1 MRSRGKHVDAELLY
15 QEVPSGS
22 LQLSHRYVGARV
34 LQALTGRKKLLG
46 NTHVDTLMTANNYG
60 SVAKI
65 LDVISC
71 FMCQSCGMKLHC
83 AQLSTPIQET
93 TVGRHQ
99 YTEESCTL
107 VLVRSLPSEQRPL
120 CYWADHA
127 VLPSSKVQLG
137 CTSVAST
144 PGLLKEAEA
153 IFLEVLKNCRKTLG
167 ARALAPQS
175 FCFSNLELP
184 TEVKHSYTLTCANSL
199 GGLLH
204 EVVSFVVRLCALFWN

>member
-1 MRSRGKHVDAELLY
+1 
-15 QEVPSGS
+15 
-22 LQLSHRYVGARV
+22 
-34 LQALTGRKKLLG
+34 
-46 NTHVDTLMTANNYG
+46 
-60 SVAKI
+60 
-65 LDVISC
+65 
-71 FMCQSCGMKLHC
+71 MCQSCGMKLHC
-83 AQLSTPIQET
+83 AQLSTPIQES

-204 EVVSFVVRLCALFWN
+204 EVVSFVVRLCALFGIDAGLCDQVSQIFNLSGCPRLMQDGLAFCHDRPRGMMKLSHSFGRLV